1 MTISRR
7 GFIASVALAGVAVP
21 GAWYAQR
28 QLTADDEFPETAGE
42 AVVELADTPGQQLGD
57 TLRGIW
63 RWTLKG
69 DDAGLEGLEHQPL
82 ELFLDV
88 AQRGR
93 AIRGFLDTPERLRSD
108 QQPRYRVVGD
118 LPADQPGTLRWRLF
132 ALDDGG
138 QMPRYECQVV
148 LDEVWGEFG
157 NAGPAT
163 LNGRILRLDRP
174 LALPEQ
180 DNRFLA
186 SKQVFPEARE
196 RTALSAS
203 LVEWLITPEHRLFHQ
218 LWHAARDKW
227 HKLAKDKHQALRGLG
242 WQPGPRERERDAR
255 GRHKDRNGSGED
267 FLFMHRHMLGAARA
281 IQDLPSWTRFP
292 LPQPELERDRQGFAR
307 YFDNQ
312 DGNALPPTWLA
323 SDDDEY
329 TQWVRD
335 IKSAET
341 FHGNFEVWESRYS
354 DPQYLSKLTLGQ
366 FGSELELGLHDWLH
380 MRWASVP
387 RDPVNGM
394 PVPMARTPDDFAG
407 RWYGAENDF
416 LGDPFSSHVNPV
428 FWRFHGWID
437 DRIEDWFRAHERFH
451 PGEVVRVQVNG
462 VPWFAAGRWVQ
473 VADPWLGPDTHGC
486 SSVPGLRPGR
496 SVEMDP
502 ETMKLALRIIYA
514 DEERFDGLLRKVP
527 RRPWYARH
535 LKVRQRSL

>member
-69 DDAGLEGLEHQPL
+69 SDAGLEGLEHQPL

-138 QMPRYECQVV
+138 QLPRYECQVV

-218 LWHAARDKW
+218 LWHASRDKW